1 MHLSRKTLML
11 LVLALFVALP
21 MGAALADDPDV
32 MDPATFGLDA
42 SKPYDGTQLK
52 FLICCSTAPQFAS
65 AAVKGAD
72 EFTAMTGISVSW
84 GDLPFGSFQEQLYLE
99 ATNPNTE
106 FDIVAFVDAWGTNI
120 YDFLHPLNDFVVDA
134 GIDWD
139 DYGPAYQQASTGNSD
154 TIYGL
159 PFRGHP
165 LLLHYRAD
173 VLEAVGM
180 EPPATWQDVNTI
192 AQAIVDS
199 GMDIAPIAMYY
210 GLNVDQNLFNWYS
223 HLWGAGTDIF
233 DENWQPIFNNE
244 TGLAATQQY
253 LSYVRDGYSP
263 AASVAW
269 NEQEANQELV
279 QGRAAM
285 FVGWWWMASRMT
297 NSDMPEVADNAAFAP
312 APGWAGGDV
321 ASYGYL
327 WPVGILDQ
335 SDDRDA
341 ALEYLKWLT
350 HPITERRIVLDA
362 EDPALDTNVAVR
374 LSVLADPEVNEVHN
388 GLQGVASAV
397 LANARTIPLIPEYTE
412 IVPYL
417 AEMINELATDAGADV
432 QAVLDRGAD
441 DVRFVM
447 QGAGYYDE

>member
-1 MHLSRKTLML
+1 MHLSRKIL
-11 LVLALFVALP
+11 LLLALALFVALP
-21 MGAALADDPDV
+21 LGTALADDPDV

-65 AAVKGAD
+65 AAVKGAN

-297 NSDMPEVADNAAFAP
+297 NSDIPEVADNAAFAP
-312 APGWAGGDV
+312 APGWAGGDI

-432 QAVLDRGAD
+432 QAVLDRGAE

-447 QGAGYYDE
+447 QAAGYYDE

>member
-1 MHLSRKTLML
+1 MRFTRAILILL
-11 LVLALFVALP
+11 ALVLALP
-21 MGAALADDPDV
+21 MSGALAQDV

-42 SKPYDGTQLK
+42 SKPYDGTELK

-65 AAVKGAD
+65 AAAKGAA

-173 VLEAVGM
+173 VLAELGM
-180 EPPATWQDVNTI
+180 DPPANWQDVSAI
-192 AQAIVDS
+192 GQAIADS

-233 DENWQPIFNNE
+233 DENWEPMFNNE
-244 TGLAATQQY
+244 AGLAATQQY
-253 LSYVRDGYSP
+253 ISYVRDGHSP
-263 AASVAW
+263 EASIAW

-285 FVGWWWMASRMT
+285 FIGWWWMASRMT
-297 NSDMPEVADNAAFAP
+297 NSDMPEVAENAAFAP
-312 APGWAGGDV
+312 APGWEGGDV

-374 LSVLADPEVNEVHN
+374 LSVLADEEVNAVHN

-417 AEMINELATDAGADV
+417 AEMINELATDPGADV
-432 QAVLDRGAD
+432 QAVLDRGAE

-447 QGAGYYDE
+447 EGAGYYD

>member
-1 MHLSRKTLML
+1 MRNSLRIIVL
-11 LVLALFVALP
+11 LAFALGVAMP
-21 MGAALADDPDV
+21 MGVFADDVDV

-42 SKPYDGTQLK
+42 SKPHDGTHLK
-52 FLICCSTAPQFAS
+52 FLICCSAAPQFAS
-65 AAVKGAD
+65 AAVKGD
-72 EFTAMTGISVSW
+72 EEFTAMTGISVSW

-99 ATNPNTE
+99 ATNPSTE
-106 FDIVAFVDAWGTNI
+106 FDVVAFVDAWGTNI
-120 YDFLHPLNDFVVDA
+120 YDFLHPLNDFVADA

-139 DYGPAYQQASTGNSD
+139 DYGPAYQSASTGNSD

-173 VLEAVGM
+173 VLDAVGM
-180 EPPATWQDVNTI
+180 DPPATWQDI
-192 AQAIVDS
+192 GAIGQAIADA
-199 GMDIAPIAMYY
+199 GMDIAPVSMYY

-233 DENWQPIFNNE
+233 DENWEPIFNNE
-244 TGLAATQQY
+244 TGLAATKQY
-253 LSYVRDGYSP
+253 VSYVRDGHS
-263 AASVAW
+263 AEASVAW

-285 FVGWWWMASRMT
+285 FVGWWWMASNMI
-297 NSDMPEVADNAAFAP
+297 NSATEGVGENAAFAP
-312 APGWAGGDV
+312 APGWEGGDT

-327 WPVGILDQ
+327 WAVGVLDQ
-335 SDDRDA
+335 SDSRDA

-350 HPITERRIVLDA
+350 HPITERRIVLD
-362 EDPALDTNVAVR
+362 PTPGLDTNVAVR
-374 LSVLADPEVNEVHN
+374 LSVLADEEVNEVHN

-412 IVPYL
+412 IIPFL
-417 AEMINELATDAGADV
+417 AEAINEIATDPNADI
-432 QAVLDRGAD
+432 QAVLDLAAE

-447 QGAGYYDE
+447 EGAGYYDG

>member
-1 MHLSRKTLML
+1 MFHSRAFLHLAVAALF
-11 LVLALFVALP
+11 LALSIITAVAQD
-21 MGAALADDPDV
+21 ADI

-42 SKPYDGTQLK
+42 DKPYDGTELQ

-65 AAVKGAD
+65 LAAKTNS
-72 EFTAMTGISVSW
+72 EFTAMTGISATW

-106 FDIVAFVDAWGTNI
+106 FDLVAWVDAWGTNI
-120 YDFLHPLNDFVVDA
+120 YDFLYPLNDFIAEA
-134 GIDWD
+134 GIDWS
-139 DYGPAYQQASTGNSD
+139 DYSPAYQGASSGSSD

-165 LLLHYRAD
+165 QMLFYRAD
-173 VLEAVGM
+173 VFESLGLDV
-180 EPPATWQDVNTI
+180 PQTWQDVSAAGEAI
-192 AQAIVDS
+192 AAS
-199 GMDIAPIAMYY
+199 GMDISPIAMYY

-233 DENWQPIFNNE
+233 DENWAPAFNSE
-244 TGLAATQQY
+244 LGIQATEQY
-253 LSYVRDGYSP
+253 MSYLRDGYTAES
-263 AASVAW
+263 AVAW

-297 NSDMPEVADNAAFAP
+297 NSDLPEVADNAGFAP
-312 APGWAGGDV
+312 APGWEGGNT

-327 WPVGILDQ
+327 WPIGVLDQ
-335 SDDRDA
+335 SDSREA

-350 HPITERRIVLDA
+350 HPITERRVVLDA
-362 EDPALDTNVAVR
+362 DDPALDTNVAVR
-374 LSVLADPEVNEVHN
+374 LSVLADEEVNEVHN
-388 GLQGVASAV
+388 GLQGTASAI
-397 LANARTIPLIPEYTE
+397 LASARTIPLIPEYTE
-412 IVPYL
+412 IIPIL
-417 AEMINELATDAGADV
+417 AESINEIATNPNADI
-432 QAVLDRGAD
+432 QSVLDIAAE

-447 QGAGYYDE
+447 QAAGYYD

>member
-1 MHLSRKTLML
+1 MRSSRYIICL
-11 LVLALFVALP
+11 LVVALFVALP
-21 MGAALADDPDV
+21 FASVFAQDMDV

-42 SKPYDGTQLK
+42 DKPYDGTQLK

-65 AAVKGAD
+65 AAVKGAA

-120 YDFLHPLNDFVVDA
+120 YDFLHPLNDFVEEA
-134 GIDWD
+134 GFDWD
-139 DYGPAYQQASTGNSD
+139 DYSPAYQGAATGLSD
-154 TIYGL
+154 TIYGM

-180 EPPATWQDVNTI
+180 DPPATWQDI
-192 AQAIVDS
+192 SAIGEAIEAS

-210 GLNVDQNLFNWYS
+210 GLNVDQNLFNWYAQ
-223 HLWGAGTDIF
+223 LWGAGTDIF
-233 DENWQPIFNNE
+233 DENWEPVFNNE
-244 TGLAATQQY
+244 AGVAATEQY
-253 LSYVRDGYSP
+253 ISYVRDGHSP
-263 AASVAW
+263 DASIAW

-285 FVGWWWMASRMT
+285 FIGWWWMASRMT
-297 NSDMPEVADNAAFAP
+297 NSDVAEVADNAAFAP
-312 APGWAGGDV
+312 APGWEGGETT
-321 ASYGYL
+321 SYGYL
-327 WPVGILDQ
+327 WAVGVLDQ

-374 LSVLADPEVNEVHN
+374 LSVLADEEVNAVHN
-388 GLQGVASAV
+388 GLQAVASAV
-397 LANARTIPLIPEYTE
+397 LADARTIPLIPEYTE
-412 IVPYL
+412 IVPIL
-417 AEMINELATDAGADV
+417 AESINEIATNPNADI
-432 QAVLDRGAD
+432 QSVLDIAAE

-447 QGAGYYDE
+447 AGAGYYD

>member
-1 MHLSRKTLML
+1 MTFARKLTLL
-11 LVLALFVALP
+11 LALALFLSLP
-21 MGAALADDPDV
+21 LGAAFAQDV

-42 SKPYDGTQLK
+42 SKPYDGTHLK
-52 FLICCSTAPQFAS
+52 FLICCSTAAQFAS
-65 AAVKGAD
+65 AAAKGDA
-72 EFTAMTGISVSW
+72 EFTEMTGITVTW

-120 YDFLHPLNDFVVDA
+120 YDFLHPLNDFVEEA

-139 DYGPAYQQASTGNSD
+139 DYGPAYQGAATGLSD

-173 VLEAVGM
+173 VLEAIGM
-180 EPPATWQDVNTI
+180 DPPATWQDI
-192 AQAIVDS
+192 SAIGEAIEAA

-223 HLWGAGTDIF
+223 HLWGAGVDIF
-233 DENWQPIFNNE
+233 DENWEPSFNNE
-244 TGLAATQQY
+244 IGLAATEQY
-253 LSYVRDGYSP
+253 ISYVRDGYSP
-263 AASVAW
+263 EASVAW
-269 NEQEANQELV
+269 NEQEANQELI

-285 FVGWWWMASRMT
+285 FIGWWWMASRMRT
-297 NSDMPEVADNAAFAP
+297 SDVPEVAENAAFAP
-312 APGWAGGDV
+312 APGWEGGDT

-327 WPVGILDQ
+327 WPVGVLKQ
-335 SDDRDA
+335 SDSLDA

-350 HPITERRIVLDA
+350 HPITERRLVLD
-362 EDPALDTNVAVR
+362 EEYVNNVAVR
-374 LSVLADPEVNEVHN
+374 LSVLSDPEANEFHD
-388 GLQGVASAV
+388 GLLSVASAV

-412 IVPYL
+412 IIPIL
-417 AEMINELATDAGADV
+417 AEAINELAVDSMADT
-432 QAVLDRGAD
+432 QAVLDLAAE

-447 QGAGYYDE
+447 EAAGYYD

>member
-1 MHLSRKTLML
+1 MYLTRKILLLLTL
-11 LVLALFVALP
+11 VVFLALPL
-21 MGAALADDPDV
+21 AAVTAQDMDYT
-32 MDPATFGLDA
+32 DPATFGLDA
-42 SKPYDGTQLK
+42 SKPYDGTHLS
-52 FLICCSTAPQFAS
+52 FLICCSAAPQFAS
-65 AAVKGAD
+65 AAVKGD
-72 EFTAMTGISVSW
+72 EEFTAMTGISVSW

-106 FDIVAFVDAWGTNI
+106 FDVVAFVDAWGTNI
-120 YDFLHPLNDFVVDA
+120 YDFLHPLNDFVADA

-139 DYGPAYQQASTGNSD
+139 DYGPAYQSASTGNSD

-180 EPPATWQDVNTI
+180 DPPATWQDVT
-192 AQAIVDS
+192 AIGEAIEASD
-199 GMDIAPIAMYY
+199 MDINPIAMYY

-244 TGLAATQQY
+244 IGVAATEQY
-253 LSYVRDGYSP
+253 ASYVRDGNSP

-269 NEQEANQELV
+269 NEQEANTELV

-285 FVGWWWMASRMT
+285 FVGWWWMASNMI
-297 NSDMPEVADNAAFAP
+297 NSEVAEVADNAAFAP
-312 APGWAGGDV
+312 APGWEGGDTT
-321 ASYGYL
+321 SYGYL
-327 WPVGILDQ
+327 WAVGILDQ

-350 HPITERRIVLDA
+350 HPITERRIVLD
-362 EDPALDTNVAVR
+362 PTPGLDTNVAVR
-374 LSVLADPEVNEVHN
+374 LSVLADEEVNEVHN

-397 LANARTIPLIPEYTE
+397 LADARTIPLIPEYTD
-412 IVPYL
+412 IVPFL
-417 AEMINELATDAGADV
+417 AEAINEIATDPGADI
-432 QAVLDRGAD
+432 QAVLDQTAE

-447 QGAGYYDE
+447 QAAGYYDG

>member
-1 MHLSRKTLML
+1 MTANRKVIAL
-11 LVLALFVALP
+11 LAIALFLLALPF
-21 MGAALADDPDV
+21 AAVSAQDH

-42 SKPYDGTQLK
+42 SKPYDGTHLS
-52 FLICCSTAPQFAS
+52 FLICCSAAPQFAS
-65 AAVKGAD
+65 AAVKGDA

-99 ATNPNTE
+99 STNPNTE

-139 DYGPAYQQASTGNSD
+139 DYGPAYQSASTGNTD

-180 EPPATWQDVNTI
+180 DPPATWQDVSAI
-192 AQAIVDS
+192 GQAISDS

-233 DENWQPIFNNE
+233 DENWEPIFNNE
-244 TGLAATQQY
+244 IGVAATDQY
-253 LSYVRDGYSP
+253 ISYVRDGNSP
-263 AASVAW
+263 DASVAW
-269 NEQEANQELV
+269 NEQEANTELV

-285 FVGWWWMASRMT
+285 FVGWWWMASNMI
-297 NSDMPEVADNAAFAP
+297 NSEVAEVADNASFAP
-312 APGWAGGDV
+312 APGWEGGETS
-321 ASYGYL
+321 SYGYL
-327 WPVGILDQ
+327 WAVGILDQ

-350 HPITERRIVLDA
+350 HPITERRIVLD
-362 EDPALDTNVAVR
+362 DTPGLDTNVAVR
-374 LSVLADPEVNEVHN
+374 LSVLADEEVNEVHD

-397 LANARTIPLIPEYTE
+397 LADARTIPLIPEYTD
-412 IVPYL
+412 IVPFL
-417 AEMINELATDAGADV
+417 AEAINELATDPMADT
-432 QAVLDRGAD
+432 QDVLDRTAE

-447 QGAGYYDE
+447 QAAGYYDG

>member
-1 MHLSRKTLML
+1 MRSSRHIICL
-11 LVLALFVALP
+11 LVVALFVALP
-21 MGAALADDPDV
+21 FASVFAQDMDV

-42 SKPYDGTQLK
+42 DKPYDGTQLK

-65 AAVKGAD
+65 AAVKGAA

-120 YDFLHPLNDFVVDA
+120 YDFLHPLNDFVEDA
-134 GIDWD
+134 GFDWD
-139 DYGPAYQQASTGNSD
+139 DYSPAYQSAATGNSD
-154 TIYGL
+154 TIYGM

-173 VLEAVGM
+173 VLEAVAM
-180 EPPATWQDVNTI
+180 DPPETWQDVSAI
-192 AQAIVDS
+192 SQAIVDS

-210 GLNVDQNLFNWYS
+210 GQNVDQSLFNWYS
-223 HLWGAGTDIF
+223 HFWGAGTDIF
-233 DENWQPIFNNE
+233 DENWEPIFNNE
-244 TGLAATQQY
+244 AGLAATQQY
-253 LSYVRDGYSP
+253 VSYVRDGYSP
-263 AASVAW
+263 EASVAW

-279 QGRAAM
+279 HGRAAM

-297 NSDMPEVADNAAFAP
+297 NSDVPEVADNAAFAP
-312 APGWAGGDV
+312 APGWEGGETT
-321 ASYGYL
+321 SYGYL
-327 WPVGILDQ
+327 WAVGVLDQ
-335 SDDRDA
+335 SNDRDA

-374 LSVLADPEVNEVHN
+374 LSVLADEEVNDAHN
-388 GLQGVASAV
+388 GLQAVASAV
-397 LANARTIPLIPEYTE
+397 LADARTIPLIPEYTE
-412 IVPYL
+412 IIPML
-417 AEMINELATDAGADV
+417 AEYISEIATNPNADI
-432 QAVLDRGAD
+432 QSVLDIAAE

-447 QGAGYYDE
+447 EGAGYYD

>member
-1 MHLSRKTLML
+1 MRFTRAILILL
-11 LVLALFVALP
+11 ALVLALP
-21 MGAALADDPDV
+21 MSGALAQDV

-42 SKPYDGTQLK
+42 SKPYDGTELK

-65 AAVKGAD
+65 AAAKGAA

-173 VLEAVGM
+173 VLAELGM
-180 EPPATWQDVNTI
+180 DPPANWQDVSAI
-192 AQAIVDS
+192 GQAIADS

-233 DENWQPIFNNE
+233 DENWEPMFNNE
-244 TGLAATQQY
+244 AGLAATQQY
-253 LSYVRDGYSP
+253 ISYVRDGHSP
-263 AASVAW
+263 EASIAW

-285 FVGWWWMASRMT
+285 FIGWWWMASRMT
-297 NSDMPEVADNAAFAP
+297 NSDVPEVAENAAFAP
-312 APGWAGGDV
+312 APGWEGGDV

-374 LSVLADPEVNEVHN
+374 LSVLADEEVNAVHN

-417 AEMINELATDAGADV
+417 AEMINELATDPGADV
-432 QAVLDRGAD
+432 QAVLDRGAE

-447 QGAGYYDE
+447 EGAGYYD

>member
-1 MHLSRKTLML
+1 MRLTRTILFML
-11 LVLALFVALP
+11 ALALFLALP
-21 MGAALADDPDV
+21 VGGALAQDV

-65 AAVKGAD
+65 AAVKGAA
-72 EFTAMTGISVSW
+72 EFTEMTGISVSW

-120 YDFLHPLNDFVVDA
+120 YDFLHPLNDFVADA

-180 EPPATWQDVNTI
+180 EPPQTWQDVSAI
-192 AQAIVDS
+192 SQAIVES
-199 GMDIAPIAMYY
+199 GMDIAPLAMYY

-244 TGLAATQQY
+244 TGVAATEQY

-297 NSDMPEVADNAAFAP
+297 NAELSEVADNAAFAP
-312 APGWAGGDV
+312 APGWAGGDT

-327 WPVGILDQ
+327 WPVGVLAQ

-374 LSVLADPEVNEVHN
+374 LSVLADEEVNEVHN

-432 QAVLDRGAD
+432 QEVLDRGAE
-441 DVRFVM
+441 DVRSVM
-447 QGAGYYDE
+447 EMAGYYDG

>member
-1 MHLSRKTLML
+1 MNLARKVLCL
-11 LVLALFVALP
+11 LALALFLALP
-21 MGAALADDPDV
+21 LAPVAAQDV

-42 SKPYDGTQLK
+42 SKPHDGTHLN

-65 AAVKGAD
+65 AAVKGAE

-120 YDFLHPLNDFVVDA
+120 YDYLHPLNDFVADA
-134 GIDWD
+134 GFDWD
-139 DYGPAYQQASTGNSD
+139 DYGPAYQSASTGNSD
-154 TIYGL
+154 TIYGM

-173 VLEAVGM
+173 VLEAVGVD
-180 EPPATWQDVNTI
+180 PPATWQDVSAI
-192 AQAIVDS
+192 GQAIIDS

-210 GLNVDQNLFNWYS
+210 GQNVDQSLFNWYS
-223 HLWGAGTDIF
+223 HLWGAGADIF
-233 DENWQPIFNNE
+233 DENWEPGFNNE
-244 TGLAATQQY
+244 AGIAATDQY
-253 LSYVRDGYSP
+253 MSYVRDGYSP
-263 AASVAW
+263 EASVAW

-285 FVGWWWMASRMT
+285 FVGWWWMASRMI
-297 NSDMPEVADNAAFAP
+297 NSDVAEVAENAAFAP
-312 APGWAGGDV
+312 APGWEGGETT
-321 ASYGYL
+321 SYGYL
-327 WPVGILDQ
+327 WAVGVLDQ
-335 SDDRDA
+335 SDSRDA

-362 EDPALDTNVAVR
+362 SDPALDTIVAVR
-374 LSVLADPEVNEVHN
+374 LSVLADEEVNEAHN

-397 LANARTIPLIPEYTE
+397 LADARTVPLIPEYTE
-412 IVPYL
+412 IIPAL
-417 AEMINELATDAGADV
+417 AEYISELATNPSADTA
-432 QAVLDRGAD
+432 AVLEMAAE
-441 DVRFVM
+441 DVRFTM
-447 QGAGYYDE
+447 QAAGYYD

>member
-1 MHLSRKTLML
+1 MKVTRTFLLLLS
-11 LVLALFVALP
+11 LALFLALP
-21 MGAALADDPDV
+21 IGGALAQDV

-42 SKPYDGTQLK
+42 SKPYDGTELN

-65 AAVKGAD
+65 AAAKGAA
-72 EFTAMTGISVSW
+72 EFTEMTGISVSW

-106 FDIVAFVDAWGTNI
+106 FDLVAFVDAWGTNI
-120 YDFLHPLNDFVVDA
+120 YDFLHPLNDFVAEA

-180 EPPATWQDVNTI
+180 EPPTTWQDVSAI
-192 AQAIVDS
+192 SEAIVAS

-233 DENWQPIFNNE
+233 DENWQPTFNDE
-244 TGLAATQQY
+244 TGIAATEQY

-285 FVGWWWMASRMT
+285 FVGWWWMAARMT
-297 NSDMPEVADNAAFAP
+297 NAELPEVADNAAFAP
-312 APGWAGGDV
+312 APGWADGDT

-327 WPVGILDQ
+327 WPVGVLAQ

-374 LSVLADPEVNEVHN
+374 LSVLADEEVNEAHN
-388 GLQGVASAV
+388 GLQAVASAV

-432 QAVLDRGAD
+432 QEVLDRGAE

-447 QGAGYYDE
+447 EAAGYYD

>member
-1 MHLSRKTLML
+1 MRLTRTILML
-11 LVLALFVALP
+11 LALALFLALP
-21 MGAALADDPDV
+21 VGGALAQDV

-52 FLICCSTAPQFAS
+52 FLICCSTAAQFAS
-65 AAVKGAD
+65 AAAKGDA
-72 EFTAMTGISVSW
+72 EFTEMTGISVSW

-120 YDFLHPLNDFVVDA
+120 YDFLHPLNDLVADA

-180 EPPATWQDVNTI
+180 EPPQTWQDVSAI
-192 AQAIVDS
+192 SQAIVDS
-199 GMDIAPIAMYY
+199 GMDIAPTAMYY

-223 HLWGAGTDIF
+223 HLWGAGADIF
-233 DENWQPIFNNE
+233 DENWEPAFNNE
-244 TGLAATQQY
+244 IGVAATEQY
-253 LSYVRDGYSP
+253 LSYVRDGHSP

-285 FVGWWWMASRMT
+285 FVGWWWMASRMST
-297 NSDMPEVADNAAFAP
+297 SDVAEVADNAAFAP
-312 APGWAGGDV
+312 APGWEGGDTT
-321 ASYGYL
+321 SYGYL
-327 WPVGILDQ
+327 WAVGVLDQ

-350 HPITERRIVLDA
+350 HPVTERRIVLD
-362 EDPALDTNVAVR
+362 EEFVNNVAVR
-374 LSVLADPEVNEVHN
+374 LSILADAEVNEYHN
-388 GLQGVASAV
+388 GLLEVASAV

-432 QAVLDRGAD
+432 REVLDRGAE

-447 QGAGYYDE
+447 EAAGYYD

>member
-1 MHLSRKTLML
+1 MALIIFLT
-11 LVLALFVALP
+11 VPFGLAVSAQDVDF
-21 MGAALADDPDV
+21 MDPD
-32 MDPATFGLDA
+32 TFGLDA
-42 SKPYDGTQLK
+42 SKPYDGTELK

-84 GDLPFGSFQEQLYLE
+84 GDLPFGSFQEQFYLE

-120 YDFLHPLNDFVVDA
+120 YDFLHPLNDFVADA
-134 GIDWD
+134 GIDWN
-139 DYGPAYQQASTGNSD
+139 DYGPAYQAAATGNSD
-154 TIYGL
+154 TIYGM
-159 PFRGHP
+159 PFRGHS

-180 EPPATWQDVNTI
+180 DVPTTWQELSAV

-199 GMDIAPIAMYY
+199 GMDIAPISMYY

-233 DENWQPIFNNE
+233 DENWEPIFNNE
-244 TGLAATQQY
+244 TGLAATEQY

-263 AASVAW
+263 EASIAW

-297 NSDMPEVADNAAFAP
+297 NSEVAEVADNAAFAP
-312 APGWAGGDV
+312 APGWEGGGT

-350 HPITERRIVLDA
+350 HPVTERRIVLDA
-362 EDPALDTNVAVR
+362 ADPALDTNVAVR

-397 LANARTIPLIPEYTE
+397 LADARTIPLIPQYTE
-412 IVPYL
+412 IIPVL
-417 AEMINELATDAGADV
+417 AEAINELATDPGADT
-432 QAVLDRGAD
+432 QAVLDLAAE
-441 DVRFVM
+441 DVRSVM
-447 QGAGYYDE
+447 EAAGYYD